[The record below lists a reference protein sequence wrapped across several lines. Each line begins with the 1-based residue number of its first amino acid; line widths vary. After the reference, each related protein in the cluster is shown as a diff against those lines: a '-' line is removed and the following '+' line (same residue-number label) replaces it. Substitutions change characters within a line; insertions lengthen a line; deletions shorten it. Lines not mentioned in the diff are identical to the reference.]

1 MRIMRWSHFAVI
13 GLAGLALLLL
23 VREASHS
30 HQLKTLRQERE
41 ELLAQHQSLVERLD
55 GIESRLRHLNQPG
68 DPDVVFNQ
76 TALSDPRLSARV
88 TELESQV
95 RALQAQFGNDYDP
108 TLAPLEPEVEMDTNA
123 ASKRA
128 WGPEQVTGPP
138 DTDREGD
145 ARTAWATAE
154 MDAGPEW
161 LAVRFDRAVEIKQVR
176 VRENFNPGAIT
187 NVSAVVN
194 GTEMVLWQGY
204 AGRGRALRNFLV
216 SAPPGIH
223 AHTII
228 IHLDTKRAS
237 GWNEIDA
244 VELIGRDGTRQWAAS
259 ASASSSYAERP
270 ASRPFLQFQ
279 PRSE

>member
-1 MRIMRWSHFAVI
+1 MRWSHFAVI
-13 GLAGLALLLL
+13 GVVGLALLLL

-30 HQLKTLRQERE
+30 HQLQTLRVERE
-41 ELLAQHQSLVERLD
+41 ELLAQNQSLAERLD
-55 GIESRLRHLNQPG
+55 GVESRFNRAHETAQSDVILNQ
-68 DPDVVFNQ
+68 
-76 TALSDPRLSARV
+76 AAISDPQLSARV
-88 TELESQV
+88 TELENQL
-95 RALQAQFGNDYDP
+95 RALQAQFSIDYDP
-108 TLAPLEPEVEMDTNA
+108 TLAAEPEAEMETNA
-123 ASKRA
+123 SPARA

-161 LAVRFDRAVEIKQVR
+161 LTVRFGRAVEIKQVR
-176 VRENFNPGAIT
+176 VRENYNPGAIT

-194 GTEMVLWQGY
+194 GAEMTLWQGH
-204 AGRGRALRNFLV
+204 AARGRGLRNFLA
-216 SAPPGIH
+216 SAPAGIY
-223 AHTII
+223 ADTII

-244 VELIGRDGTRQWAAS
+244 VELVGRDGSRQWAAS
-259 ASASSSYAERP
+259 ASASSSYAERTV
-270 ASRPFLQFQ
+270 SRPYLQFQ